1 MLKKIQDQQDQLDE
15 GLQET
20 TKRFEAMEVKL
31 DSLKRLDS
39 MEENIKLSM
48 TFNLNTSK
56 TLKQLQENQK
66 DLLAM
71 IGDIADEAKHS
82 KLQRQASAAAQTKS
96 QTINGSEVHQSEE
109 QQMTSL
115 AEANRVRES
124 LSHAVNPNLPKKQ
137 KSVHD
142 ETSLLA
148 EAGNL
153 AIPEGFPTAD
163 DLPPP
168 LTTIE
173 DPNLMNLEE
182 TTPDQTPA
190 EETMEFYSEDDETS
204 MNTALTDLD
213 DQYNFFPDPDG
224 GEPD

>member
-1 MLKKIQDQQDQLDE
+1 
-15 GLQET
+15 
-20 TKRFEAMEVKL
+20 
-31 DSLKRLDS
+31 

-48 TFNLNTSK
+48 TYHLNTSK

-71 IGDIADEAKHS
+71 IGGIADEAKHR
-82 KLQRQASAAAQTKS
+82 KLQCQARAAAQT
-96 QTINGSEVHQSEE
+96 QNQNINGSEVQQSEE
-109 QQMTSL
+109 QPMTSI
-115 AEANRVRES
+115 AEAIRVRES
-124 LSHAVNPNLPKKQ
+124 LRHATNPNLSKKL

-142 ETSLLA
+142 EASLLA

-168 LTTIE
+168 LTTTE
-173 DPNLMNLEE
+173 DLNLMNLEA
-182 TTPDQTPA
+182 TNPDQTPA
-190 EETMEFYSEDDETS
+190 EETMEFYSEDDATS
-204 MNTALTDLD
+204 MNTAPTDLY
-213 DQYNFFPDPDG
+213 DQYNFSPDPDG